1 MSLSSSLFSGVSG
14 LSNLG
19 NSMNIIGDNIANINT
34 VGFKASRATFQD
46 AISESI
52 STASGSSQ
60 IGRGT
65 GLSDINQNFSQGS
78 FESTD
83 SNTDLAIGGEGF
95 FVVRDPNN
103 EQNDYYTRAGQFQ
116 FDKDGNFV
124 NPSGYIVQGWALNKA
139 TGENE
144 GSITDIKLNSFT
156 SSPEATDNITV
167 IANLD
172 ADGDNNSQNT
182 TDDDDNFA
190 LSEAWDGDNT
200 DGLYIAEGKYEYK
213 TTLKAYDS
221 LGSTHDITVY
231 FDKGVPIAPDT
242 DPVWEYIVT
251 CNPSEDKRVDPATAK
266 DNLGLLAR
274 GTIEFNA
281 TSGKMSGEADTI
293 TCEVNDGAGTYSPA
307 KRADGYFCFEP
318 EFIDGEDL
326 SVALNLGAHFK
337 DSNDGDPLTGV
348 WENDSLSTTQYASAS
363 TTVFQTGNGYGSG
376 DLQSFTVDSDGVI
389 TGQYSNGQVIPLYK
403 VALAK
408 FQNNNGLSKEGGN
421 LYSQTRLS
429 GDPIT
434 NSPGTNGLGNISANS
449 LEQSNVDIADEFVKM
464 ITTQRGYQANSKIIT
479 TTDSMLADVIAM
491 KR

>member
-124 NPSGYIVQGWALNKA
+124 NPSGYIVQGWALNKT

-144 GSITDIKLNSFT
+144 GSIADITLNSFT
-156 SSPEATDNITV
+156 SSPQATDKVTA

-172 ADGDNNSQNT
+172 ADGLNNSNGDNT
-182 TDDDDNFA
+182 S
-190 LSEAWDGDNT
+190 LSAAWDGSNAT
-200 DGLYIAEGKYEYK
+200 GAYIDEDAYEYK

-231 FDKGVPIAPDT
+231 FDKGEDPVAPDT
-242 DPVWEYIVT
+242 NPVWEYIVT
-251 CNPSEDKRVDPATAK
+251 CNPSEDARTDAS
-266 DNLGLLAR
+266 DEDLGLLAR

-281 TSGKMSGEADTI
+281 TSGKMSGGENTI
-293 TCEVNDGAGTYSPA
+293 TCALNDGTGTYTDLTNA
-307 KRADGYFCFEP
+307 QVNADGYFCLEP
-318 EFIDGEDL
+318 AFIDGESL
-326 SVALNLGAHFK
+326 SVALNFGAHFK

-363 TTVFQTGNGYGSG
+363 TTVFQKGNGYGSG

-434 NSPGTNGLGNISANS
+434 NSPGTNGLGSISANS